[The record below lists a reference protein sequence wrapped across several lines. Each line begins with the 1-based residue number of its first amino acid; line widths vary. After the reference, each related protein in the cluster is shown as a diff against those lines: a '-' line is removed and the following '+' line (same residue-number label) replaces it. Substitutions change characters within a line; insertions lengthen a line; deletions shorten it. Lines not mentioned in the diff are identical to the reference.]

1 MSNYQRLISYIYTY
15 EGGIKGKNTGFAK
28 LETRNGQCRL
38 TVNVKKIFV
47 GGNPLGVYLLS
58 EDGEFRIGT
67 LFARNGAGE
76 FRAVLNA
83 GNVEGSQKT
92 LEEFHGL
99 TIHDVESG
107 WRTYTTVWEDAVAHA
122 AAVDLAGV
130 TAENVQRGRGE
141 ETEQSGEMLPEL
153 ALPIAGEIEK
163 ELAREDA
170 IEQGGAQQ
178 RGEAGVSTQEG
189 KQSDGA
195 VSFAG
200 TGKNPAD
207 SGTNGESRPGGPESR
222 AVRGSAGEPVMAGTT
237 GQRGEQAERVWTE
250 ASGRMTGDVGLMTE
264 TGGRMTEAVGPE
276 EIGQAENQENIQKE
290 ELAAGEGT
298 DSEGA
303 EERQE
308 PSAEPAQTE
317 AGVQNSGLP
326 DSAGSGY
333 GADGREIVR
342 QMEAAPEQRES
353 RTYSEE
359 FVIMPGRRAVGPA
372 AGELQSGI
380 RARLIGR
387 SVPPVNGAFVREK
400 NPKTDRDSAADP
412 LTGQKEQPAYG
423 RARSRKRPRE
433 SMSAG
438 EWARQLNGRV
448 FSSGSGVGTVPAGA
462 AMGERQKNTSQ
473 ELPSGVNRG
482 QESRRADR
490 EREEMGGN
498 VREPEEF
505 MPLDLEDPDTLSH
518 QRMWARLRRKYP
530 KILAFDYDDGCE
542 ILTIKPQDIG
552 LLPREVWVFGN
563 NSFLLHGYYSYR
575 YLILARL
582 ENPEGEPRYLLGVPG
597 HYHPNEKY
605 MASMFGFPD
614 FVLSK
619 KQPSG
624 DDCFGYWYTDIR
636 VGE

>member
-58 EDGEFRIGT
+58 GDGELRIGT

-76 FRAVLNA
+76 FRAVLDA

-92 LEEFHGL
+92 LEEFYGL

-130 TAENVQRGRGE
+130 TAENVQKSRSE
-141 ETEQSGEMLPEL
+141 EENQSAKVLPEL
-153 ALPIAGEIEK
+153 VLPISGEIEK
-163 ELAREDA
+163 ELAREA
-170 IEQGGAQQ
+170 AAEGRGAEPGP
-178 RGEAGVSTQEG
+178 GEGDGTQERV
-189 KQSDGA
+189 QSEEADP
-195 VSFAG
+195 FAAG
-200 TGKNPAD
+200 ERD
-207 SGTNGESRPGGPESR
+207 SVNGEKDAGGSPDEPEDQTVQETEGEPVSPEGTEEDEEKAER
-222 AVRGSAGEPVMAGTT
+222 VRTQDGGQTAEAGEPDEK
-237 GQRGEQAERVWTE
+237 REEQKDIRNEE
-250 ASGRMTGDVGLMTE
+250 A
-264 TGGRMTEAVGPE
+264 A
-276 EIGQAENQENIQKE
+276 
-290 ELAAGEGT
+290 
-298 DSEGA
+298 
-303 EERQE
+303 
-308 PSAEPAQTE
+308 PAK
-317 AGVQNSGLP
+317 
-326 DSAGSGY
+326 
-333 GADGREIVR
+333 GADREKDVRKEDGEIVR
-342 QMEAAPEQRES
+342 QMEAAPERRES
-353 RTYSEE
+353 RNYSEE
-359 FVIMPGRRAVGPA
+359 FVVMPGRRAVGPA
-372 AGELQSGI
+372 AGELQRGI

-387 SVPPVNGAFVREK
+387 SVPPVNGVSVI
-400 NPKTDRDSAADP
+400 NKTSETGRDSAREP
-412 LTGQKEQPAYG
+412 LAEQREQAAYG
-423 RARSRKRPRE
+423 RPRSRKRPQE

-438 EWARQLNGRV
+438 EWARQLNGKV
-448 FSSGSGVGTVPAGA
+448 IYGVGAGA
-462 AMGERQKNTSQ
+462 DRT
-473 ELPSGVNRG
+473 
-482 QESRRADR
+482 QESGQTGR
-490 EREEMGGN
+490 EREEKGSHTQ
-498 VREPEEF
+498 ETEEF
-505 MPLDLEDPDTLSH
+505 TPLELEEPDILSH